1 MPPATPLKIIFAGTP
16 VFAALHLEAL
26 LQSPHQLVAVY
37 TQPDRPAGRGK
48 QLQASPVKQLALH
61 HQLPVCQ
68 VSSLKTPEAQA
79 QLAQWGADIMVV
91 VAYGLLLPQAVL
103 DTPKLGCINV
113 HASLLPRWRGAAP
126 IQRAIE
132 AGDTATGITIM
143 QMDAGLD
150 TGPMLSITQCPVLP
164 DDTATDLHDRLGTLG
179 PTALLAALTELAA
192 GRAVQVA
199 QPSEGVTYAH
209 KLNKEEA
216 RIDWSL
222 DAALLQR
229 RVRAFNP
236 APMAYFGLGQER
248 VRVLGATALEH
259 TPSAAPGEIVRLD
272 ASGLYVACGT
282 GSLRIDSLQLPGK
295 NPVALKALING
306 SHPFSLHQVLA

>member
-1 MPPATPLKIIFAGTP
+1 MPPAPLKIIFAGTP

-26 LQSPHQLVAVY
+26 LGSCHEVVAVY

-48 QLQASPVKQLALH
+48 QLQASPVKSLALQ

-79 QLAQWGADIMVV
+79 ELAHWGADIMVV

-103 DTPKLGCINV
+103 DTPRLGCINV

-132 AGDTATGITIM
+132 AGDASTGITIM

-150 TGPMLSITQCPVLP
+150 TGPMLAITPCPILP
-164 DDTATDLHDRLGTLG
+164 TDTATDLHDRLGSLG
-179 PTALLAALTELAA
+179 PAALLSALDDLAC
-192 GRAVQVA
+192 GRAAPQA

-209 KLNKEEA
+209 KLTKEEA
-216 RIDWSL
+216 AIDWTL
-222 DAALLQR
+222 DAQLIER

-236 APMAYFGLGQER
+236 APVAYFHLGQER
-248 VRVLGATALEH
+248 VRVLGALLENGL
-259 TPSAAPGEIVRLD
+259 SGVPGEIMRLD
-272 ASGLYVACGT
+272 ASGLYVACGS
-282 GSLRIDSLQLPGK
+282 GGLRIETLQLPGK
-295 NPVALKALING
+295 NPVAVKALING
-306 SHPFSLHQVLA
+306 SHPFA

>member
-1 MPPATPLKIIFAGTP
+1 
-16 VFAALHLEAL
+16 
-26 LQSPHQLVAVY
+26 
-37 TQPDRPAGRGK
+37 
-48 QLQASPVKQLALH
+48 
-61 HQLPVCQ
+61 
-68 VSSLKTPEAQA
+68 
-79 QLAQWGADIMVV
+79 
-91 VAYGLLLPQAVL
+91 
-103 DTPKLGCINV
+103 
-113 HASLLPRWRGAAP
+113 
-126 IQRAIE
+126 
-132 AGDTATGITIM
+132 M

-179 PTALLAALTELAA
+179 PTALFAALTELAA
-192 GRAVQVA
+192 GRAVPVA

-236 APMAYFGLGQER
+236 APWLILAWAR
-248 VRVLGATALEH
+248 ARAVLGATALEH

-272 ASGLYVACGT
+272 ASGLYMTCGT

-295 NPVALKALING
+295 TLWPLRR
-306 SHPFSLHQVLA
+306 